1 MTIGVPCL
9 RRDCEFNEQFTTK
22 TYHCSRA
29 MPEII
34 PLTLVNIQTGET
46 NKYAICKYYGSSALP
61 ITVEEKPLAPALD
74 LCKLPEK
81 AREEVIKQVKEL
93 LKKRQEL

>member
-9 RRDCEFNEQFTTK
+9 RRDCSFNEQFPTK

-34 PLTLVNIQTGET
+34 PLTLINIQTGQT
-46 NKYAICKYYGSSALP
+46 DKYAICKHYDSGAL
-61 ITVEEKPLAPALD
+61 IIVEEKPLVPALD
-74 LCKLPEK
+74 LSKMPEK
-81 AREEVIKQVKEL
+81 AREELIKQVKEL